1 MLIFSQ
7 SRANSLEIPSFLP
20 QYFTSVF
27 QNKWTKSQICN
38 HSEKD
43 GMEQYLYFIDDKSLV
58 LLVENIKCDRPRQ
71 SAIFK
76 NIIGNLNDRMKS
88 QKGEFL

>member
-27 QNKWTKSQICN
+27 KINGQNLKFVN

-43 GMEQYLYFIDDKSLV
+43 GMEQYLYFIDD
-58 LLVENIKCDRPRQ
+58 
-71 SAIFK
+71 
-76 NIIGNLNDRMKS
+76 
-88 QKGEFL
+88 